1 MMISN
6 KTMNSTTGYPT
17 FTHLEEK
24 QIAELET
31 INEDNRRLYVT
42 PEGTKYPSVTT
53 VLGWSKQKSIQE
65 WRKRVGE
72 EAANKISRKA
82 STRGTKFHYQVED
95 YLNNKEV
102 SFETPYQKELFTSVQ
117 DYLNRINNI
126 HLQEKTLYSDFLK
139 TAGRVDCIAEY
150 EGRLSVIDFKTS
162 SKPKEEKY
170 ITDYFMQGS
179 AYAVMYEERTGI
191 PIDTIVIIMAV
202 DGYEP
207 QLFKVK
213 RDDYI
218 DGYREV
224 RKKYE
229 EVFKV

>member
-1 MMISN
+1 M
-6 KTMNSTTGYPT
+6 

-24 QIAELET
+24 QLIELET
-31 INEDNRRLYVT
+31 INEENRRLYVT
-42 PEGTKYPSVTT
+42 PEGEKYPSVTT
-53 VLGWSKQKSIQE
+53 VLGWSKIESIKK
-65 WRKRVGE
+65 WRKSVGE
-72 EAANKISRKA
+72 EAANRISGKA
-82 STRGTKFHYQVED
+82 ATRGTKFHYQVED

-102 SFETPYQKELFTSVQ
+102 SFETPYQRELFSSVQ

-126 HLQEKTLYSDFLK
+126 HLQEKSLYSTFLK

-162 SKPKEEKY
+162 SKRKREEY
-170 ITDYFMQGS
+170 ISDYFMQGS
-179 AYAVMYEERTGI
+179 AYCVMYEERTGI
-191 PIDTIVIIMAV
+191 PIDTVVIIMAV
-202 DGYEP
+202 DGDEP

-224 RKKYE
+224 RKNYAE
-229 EVFKV
+229 AFNI

>member
-1 MMISN
+1 MTLN
-6 KTMNSTTGYPT
+6 KTKANTTGYNM

-24 QIAELET
+24 QIVELET
-31 INEDNRRLYVT
+31 INEEKRRLYVT
-42 PEGTKYPSVTT
+42 PTGEKYPSVTT
-53 VLGWSKQKSIQE
+53 VLGWSTQKSIQA

-72 EAANKISRKA
+72 EAANQISRKA

-95 YLNNKEV
+95 YLNNEEV
-102 SFETPYQKELFTSVQ
+102 TFQTPYQKELFTSVQ

-162 SKPKEEKY
+162 SRPKEEKY
-170 ITDYFMQGS
+170 ITNYFMQGS

-202 DGYEP
+202 DGNEP

-218 DGYREV
+218 NGYREV
-224 RKKYE
+224 RKNYE
-229 EVFKV
+229 EVFGI

>member
-1 MMISN
+1 MTLN
-6 KTMNSTTGYPT
+6 KTKANTTGYNM

-24 QIAELET
+24 QIVELET
-31 INEDNRRLYVT
+31 INEEKRRLYVT
-42 PEGTKYPSVTT
+42 PTGEKYPSVTT
-53 VLGWSKQKSIQE
+53 VLGWSTQKSIQA

-72 EAANKISRKA
+72 EAANQISRKA

-95 YLNNKEV
+95 YLNNEEV
-102 SFETPYQKELFTSVQ
+102 TFQTPYQKELFTSVQ

-162 SKPKEEKY
+162 SRPKEEKY
-170 ITDYFMQGS
+170 ITNYFMQGS

-202 DGYEP
+202 DGNEP

-218 DGYREV
+218 NGYREV
-224 RKKYE
+224 RKNYE
-229 EVFKV
+229 EAFGI

>member
-1 MMISN
+1 M
-6 KTMNSTTGYPT
+6 

-24 QIAELET
+24 QLIELET
-31 INEDNRRLYVT
+31 INEENRRLYVT
-42 PEGTKYPSVTT
+42 PEGEKYPSVTT
-53 VLGWSKQKSIQE
+53 VLGWSKIESIKK
-65 WRKRVGE
+65 WRKSVGE
-72 EAANKISRKA
+72 EAANRISGKA
-82 STRGTKFHYQVED
+82 ATRGTKFHYQVED

-102 SFETPYQKELFTSVQ
+102 SFETPYQKELFSSVQ

-126 HLQEKTLYSDFLK
+126 HLQEKSLYSTFLK

-162 SKPKEEKY
+162 SKRKREEY
-170 ITDYFMQGS
+170 ISDYFMQGS
-179 AYAVMYEERTGI
+179 AYCVMYEERTGI
-191 PIDTIVIIMAV
+191 PIDTVVIIMAV
-202 DGYEP
+202 DGDEP

-224 RKKYE
+224 RKNYE
-229 EVFKV
+229 EAFGI